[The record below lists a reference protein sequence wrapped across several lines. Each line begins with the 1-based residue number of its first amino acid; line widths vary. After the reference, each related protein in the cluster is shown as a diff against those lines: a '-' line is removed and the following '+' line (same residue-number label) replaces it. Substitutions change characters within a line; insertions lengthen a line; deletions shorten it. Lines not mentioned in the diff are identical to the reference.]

1 MKSKKMMWF
10 KLLVSCSA
18 LFYLMFTSGCAKP
31 ISPTVATVEQG
42 GVQGAAVF
50 CGTQYPK
57 TVPVI
62 LNVSNYIINAANGG
76 QVVTIA
82 QINAQV
88 LREEAAIPSLTLA
101 EKNAI
106 NAFLVAMQPLI
117 AMELASNHLNIN
129 QDITN
134 ELCWVAQWASNILGG
149 PGTCKIPPP
158 ALVSAPTTS

>member
-1 MKSKKMMWF
+1 MKKYGWKIFVAVVVLFALMMTGCVN
-10 KLLVSCSA
+10 KL
-18 LFYLMFTSGCAKP
+18 P
-31 ISPTVATVEQG
+31 SPTATTVEQG

-88 LREEAAIPSLTLA
+88 LREEAAIPSLTPA